1 MMKNLLTICFCW
13 FALSVWG
20 QQDTTFL
27 YMDSLFQQLP
37 EVLVRGERPV
47 IKAEKG
53 KLIYDVPR
61 IIEKLPVTNAYEVLK
76 ELPGVTEQNG
86 TLSLGGL
93 RVTVVVN
100 GKVTTLDKEQL
111 RAMLEGTPVSRIEKA
126 EIMYAAPARY
136 QVRGP
141 MINLILKSNLGQRSS
156 LKGELFSSYEQSR
169 REHINERATL
179 LYTSGRFAADLMYT
193 YSFGHTKNETE
204 KWSEHELADGLHEL
218 TLNTLSSGYGGRH
231 NIRLGT
237 DYDFGKKNVLSMVYT
252 SQLGYGQDRTSM
264 HGTGNSD
271 KADDGDRRLHN
282 VKLDYQSSFGLTAG
296 MDFTYFDSPG
306 TTVLTGVM
314 EEEKKSF
321 FYKSNQRI
329 NRLLFY
335 LNQEHALNNG
345 WELNYGAKY
354 RTAHDNSYQF
364 YYDGETGDLL
374 TDNSLKSRRTEYTF
388 NGYAG
393 FSKNFGKRF
402 SFDFSLAAELY
413 NSQTWHE
420 WMLYP
425 TLNANYR
432 AKDGHMFQLSFSSNR
447 SYPDYWSTQ
456 PTVQY
461 VDSYT
466 EVHGNP
472 VLKPSSDYLAV
483 LAYILKSK
491 YVFALFYEEKPDH
504 FAQLPYKLPDRLAE
518 VNKFINYNFQRQ
530 MGIRMMAPYKI
541 GKWWSGN
548 GMLIAMRSRD
558 KADDFYDIPFDRK
571 KWVFV
576 FRTSNTLTLS
586 KQPDVVM
593 NVSAF
598 LQTKARQGIYDLG
611 NYCDVT
617 TSVKWTSPDKK
628 AQLTLTGNDLFDS
641 RNRMD
646 LRIDYANQ
654 HSRTKFNKSNRNI
667 TLSFL
672 YKFSGY
678 KEKKRKEVDTSRLGH

>member
-204 KWSEHELADGLHEL
+204 KWSEHELADGMHEL

-306 TTVLTGVM
+306 TTVLASAM

-321 FYKSNQRI
+321 FY
-329 NRLLFY
+329 
-335 LNQEHALNNG
+335 
-345 WELNYGAKY
+345 Y
-354 RTAHDNSYQF
+354 RN
-364 YYDGETGDLL
+364 
-374 TDNSLKSRRTEYTF
+374 
-388 NGYAG
+388 
-393 FSKNFGKRF
+393 
-402 SFDFSLAAELY
+402 
-413 NSQTWHE
+413 
-420 WMLYP
+420 
-425 TLNANYR
+425 
-432 AKDGHMFQLSFSSNR
+432 
-447 SYPDYWSTQ
+447 
-456 PTVQY
+456 
-461 VDSYT
+461 
-466 EVHGNP
+466 
-472 VLKPSSDYLAV
+472 KPE
-483 LAYILKSK
+483 I
-491 YVFALFYEEKPDH
+491 
-504 FAQLPYKLPDRLAE
+504 
-518 VNKFINYNFQRQ
+518 
-530 MGIRMMAPYKI
+530 
-541 GKWWSGN
+541 
-548 GMLIAMRSRD
+548 
-558 KADDFYDIPFDRK
+558 
-571 KWVFV
+571 
-576 FRTSNTLTLS
+576 
-586 KQPDVVM
+586 
-593 NVSAF
+593 
-598 LQTKARQGIYDLG
+598 
-611 NYCDVT
+611 
-617 TSVKWTSPDKK
+617 
-628 AQLTLTGNDLFDS
+628 
-641 RNRMD
+641 
-646 LRIDYANQ
+646 
-654 HSRTKFNKSNRNI
+654 
-667 TLSFL
+667 
-672 YKFSGY
+672 
-678 KEKKRKEVDTSRLGH
+678 